1 MADKFNVDPGVKQ
14 APNLAPGAGGIG
26 GNPGNPGAGLASLFE
41 QAGSLFSGIQQ
52 RQNRAADK
60 AADTAINASV
70 ASRNIMPDTLDRT
83 GASVALEKDT
93 GSQAVQQTPGNQ
105 PVSGPMSPAEIGQLP
120 PTVQTSI
127 NRGNTMTEGFRQG
140 KLQSVNYW
148 QNISTMMRDDISKNP
163 GMAQQIEKAYERQ
176 YGFNP
181 SKKYYEEWDKANAQ
195 RESDEKDSEKS
206 WRETKS
212 TAAGLGFSVEELTA
226 GDTNPN
232 IRTSIEK
239 RVLGRQSEI
248 ARRDAE
254 LKNIEFAEK
263 TGKANEETYFKSA
276 SENVYGMLQT
286 RFSNVIES
294 AENMSGSSLSAIT
307 KRRAE
312 AMSDGVISPQEAQE
326 LQVMMGQ
333 FKGTIDRDFNTLM
346 EPYMGKM
353 SVVKR
358 QELRKLLDDEYKK
371 LEEDVLTGRTGI
383 LDHNKKVVD
392 LVKQGDAYA
401 VLKQSPTAREASALD
416 SISKDAAN
424 VYITRRMGNLTSE
437 VGIVQ
442 FNEIGIKAIKGS
454 PLGSAIATETQT
466 ADPKQKAEVANASIT
481 SVKNMIL
488 DPKTNPETIR
498 QLSSSLFAEGN
509 MDMLNKNFSPN
520 SRTKVFTALAS
531 PAMTQRMVEI
541 GKTNPKALEDY
552 KNWVT
557 TNFYSVMK
565 VHVDNLKNQF
575 SGGTDT
581 TAQGKNPL
589 VIGFDGQR
597 FTVSVNPQKARI
609 GSSGNILSVAGTNL
623 PAAGVGGM
631 RYSIESVNE
640 INKALEAME
649 PVLALSGNKEGQPSP
664 LDQIFKTIGVGGAQR
679 SDLQEI
685 ARAYQQYKL
694 SEEQAQGVAG
704 KKPAMTPDK
713 SQPVQA
719 TPADP
724 NAMAD
729 ESELPPTEPLAFEN
743 QAVDGNTVKT
753 VPQGSVPSFD
763 EFGERTYTRPDG
775 TQVLEKKSG
784 DSVFTQIKPQGSD
797 KWQTVNSSNT
807 SSETPRGGE
816 DRVLPAER
824 NASQGTVTSTK
835 RAEPGRSSAPDRLPQ
850 SNPLGLQVQS
860 EAEANTNPMVA
871 GFIAPTDGSF
881 RAGGDRNTVD
891 GGTATGG
898 PLDLTRY
905 YQKTMSVESSGRAD
919 AKNPRSSATGLFQFV
934 EGTWKGLMRKYP
946 ELGLTPEGRTDPAQQ
961 KRAME
966 KFTQNNIQSLRKAGL
981 PVTNGTLYLAHFA
994 GDGGAKALLR
1004 ADART
1009 PVEEVLGAPAVK
1021 ANPFLQ
1027 GKTAGWA
1034 IRWAERKMS

>member
-52 RQNRAADK
+52 RQNK
-60 AADTAINASV
+60 AADTAKLNQI
-70 ASRNIMPDTLDRT
+70 TT
-83 GASVALEKDT
+83 GITQNVPLLGEPFS
-93 GSQAVQQTPGNQ
+93 GSQNVQAPAESTQ
-105 PVSGPMSPAEIGQLP
+105 PVQSGVPTFGVPDSRILAEKAAFEQGKRDPVFYWDSIA
-120 PTVQTSI
+120 TKMWSDI
-127 NRGNTMTEGFRQG
+127 NR
-140 KLQSVNYW
+140 
-148 QNISTMMRDDISKNP
+148 NP
-163 GMAQQIEKAYERQ
+163 GFIKEIEARYKTLT
-176 YGFNP
+176 GFNP
-181 SKKYYEEWDKANAQ
+181 AEKYHIELEKARNKV
-195 RESDEKDSEKS
+195 ESEQKDSEKR

-212 TAAGLGFSVEELTA
+212 TAAGLGFSAEELTA

-239 RVLGRQSEI
+239 RVLGRQSEL

-263 TGKANEETYFKSA
+263 TGRANEETYFKAA

-286 RFSNVIES
+286 RFSNVVES
-294 AENMSGSSLSAIT
+294 AENMSGSTLAAIT

-312 AMSDGVISPQEAQE
+312 AMSDGSISPQEAQE
-326 LQVMMGQ
+326 LQVMMRQ
-333 FKGTIDRDFNTLM
+333 FKGTIDEDFNTLM
-346 EPYMGKM
+346 GPYMGKM

-358 QELRKLLDDEYKK
+358 QELRKILDDEYKK
-371 LEEDVLTGRTGI
+371 LEDDVLTGRTGV
-383 LDHNKKVVD
+383 LDHNKRMVD

-416 SISKDAAN
+416 SVSKDAAN
-424 VYITRRMGNLTSE
+424 AYITQRMGKLSSE

-442 FNEIGIKAIKGS
+442 FNEIGIKAIKGV
-454 PLGSAIATETQT
+454 PFGSAITTETQT

-488 DPKTNPETIR
+488 DPKTNPEIIR

-552 KNWVT
+552 KYWVT
-557 TNFYSVMK
+557 SNFYEVMR
-565 VHVDNLKNQF
+565 VHVTNLKNQF

-597 FTVSVNPQKARI
+597 FTISANPEKARI
-609 GSSGNILSVAGTNL
+609 GASGRLEAGGQ
-623 PAAGVGGM
+623 AWAGQTPFINTGM
-631 RYSIESVNE
+631 RYTIESVNE

-664 LDQIFKTIGVGGAQR
+664 LDQIFNTIGIGGAQR

-713 SQPVQA
+713 SQPVVDNPRQA

-743 QAVDGNTVKT
+743 QIVDGNTVKT
-753 VPQGSVPSFD
+753 VSQDSVPAFD

-797 KWQTVNSSNT
+797 KWQIVNSSNT

-824 NASQGTVTSTK
+824 NAAQGTITPTK
-835 RAEPGRSSAPDRLPQ
+835 RVEPGRSSAPERLPQ

-860 EAEANTNPMVA
+860 EAEANANPMVA

-881 RAGGDRNTVD
+881 RASGDRNTVD
-891 GGTATGG
+891 VGTATGG

-905 YQKTMSVESSGRAD
+905 YQKTMNVESSGRVD

-1021 ANPFLQ
+1021 ANSFLQ

>member
-52 RQNRAADK
+52 RQNK

-70 ASRNIMPDTLDRT
+70 ASRNIMPDTLDRS
-83 GASVALEKDT
+83 GASVAWEKDT

-148 QNISTMMRDDISKNP
+148 QGISTMMRDDISKNP

-195 RESDEKDSEKS
+195 READEKDSEKS

-212 TAAGLGFSVEELTA
+212 TAAGLGFSAEELTA
-226 GDTNPN
+226 GDTNPT

-263 TGKANEETYFKSA
+263 TGRANEETYFKAA

-286 RFSNVIES
+286 RFSNVVES
-294 AENMSGSSLSAIT
+294 AENMSGSTLTDIT

-312 AMSDGVISPQEAQE
+312 AMSDGSISPQEAQE

-358 QELRKLLDDEYKK
+358 QELRKILDDEYKK
-371 LEEDVLTGRTGI
+371 LEEDVLTGRTGS
-383 LDHNKKVVD
+383 LDHNKRMVD
-392 LVKQGDAYA
+392 LAKQGDAYA
-401 VLKQSPTAREASALD
+401 VMQQSPSARAAAALD
-416 SISKDAAN
+416 AVSKDAAN
-424 VYITRRMGNLTSE
+424 IFILQNASKLANE
-437 VGIVQ
+437 VSKVQ
-442 FNEIGIKAIKGS
+442 LGQIGIKAVQGK
-454 PLGSAIATETQT
+454 PLGPTITSETQT

-481 SVKNMIL
+481 GVKNRLL

-664 LDQIFKTIGVGGAQR
+664 LDQIFNTIGIGGAQR

-685 ARAYQQYKL
+685 TRAYQQYKL

-713 SQPVQA
+713 SQPVVDNPRQA
-719 TPADP
+719 TPVDP

-753 VPQGSVPSFD
+753 VP
-763 EFGERTYTRPDG
+763 T
-775 TQVLEKKSG
+775 
-784 DSVFTQIKPQGSD
+784 I
-797 KWQTVNSSNT
+797 
-807 SSETPRGGE
+807 
-816 DRVLPAER
+816 
-824 NASQGTVTSTK
+824 
-835 RAEPGRSSAPDRLPQ
+835 AEPGRSGAPERLPQ

-860 EAEANTNPMVA
+860 EAEANANPMVA

-881 RAGGDRNTVD
+881 RSGGDRNTAKSTVSREASPV
-891 GGTATGG
+891 ATGG
-898 PLDLTRY
+898 PLDLTSY
-905 YQKTMSVESSGRAD
+905 YQKTMSAESSGRAD

>member
-52 RQNRAADK
+52 RQNK

-70 ASRNIMPDTLDRT
+70 ASRNIMPDTLDRS
-83 GASVALEKDT
+83 GASVAWEKDT

-148 QNISTMMRDDISKNP
+148 QGISTMMRDDISKNP

-195 RESDEKDSEKS
+195 READEKDSEKS

-212 TAAGLGFSVEELTA
+212 TAAGLGFSAEELTA
-226 GDTNPN
+226 GDTNPT

-263 TGKANEETYFKSA
+263 TGRANEETYFKAA

-286 RFSNVIES
+286 RFSNVVES
-294 AENMSGSSLSAIT
+294 AENMSGSTLTDIT

-312 AMSDGVISPQEAQE
+312 AMSDGSISPQEAQE

-358 QELRKLLDDEYKK
+358 QELRKILDDEYKK
-371 LEEDVLTGRTGI
+371 LEEDVLTGRTGS
-383 LDHNKKVVD
+383 LDHNKRMVD
-392 LVKQGDAYA
+392 LAKQGDAYA
-401 VLKQSPTAREASALD
+401 VMQQSPSARAAAALD
-416 SISKDAAN
+416 AVSKDAAN
-424 VYITRRMGNLTSE
+424 IFILQNASKLANE
-437 VGIVQ
+437 VSKVQ
-442 FNEIGIKAIKGS
+442 LGQIGIKAVQGK
-454 PLGSAIATETQT
+454 PLGPTITSETQT

-481 SVKNMIL
+481 GVKNRLL

-597 FTVSVNPQKARI
+597 FTISANPEKARI
-609 GSSGNILSVAGTNL
+609 GASGRLEAGGQ
-623 PAAGVGGM
+623 AWAGQTPFISTGM

-664 LDQIFKTIGVGGAQR
+664 LDQIFKTISVGGAQR

-704 KKPAMTPDK
+704 KKPSMTPDK
-713 SQPVQA
+713 SQPVVDNPRQA

-753 VPQGSVPSFD
+753 VP
-763 EFGERTYTRPDG
+763 T
-775 TQVLEKKSG
+775 
-784 DSVFTQIKPQGSD
+784 I
-797 KWQTVNSSNT
+797 
-807 SSETPRGGE
+807 
-816 DRVLPAER
+816 
-824 NASQGTVTSTK
+824 
-835 RAEPGRSSAPDRLPQ
+835 AEPGRSSAPDRLPQ

-860 EAEANTNPMVA
+860 ESEANANPMVA
-871 GFIAPTDGSF
+871 GFIVPTDGSF
-881 RAGGDRNTVD
+881 RSGGDRNTAKSTVSREASPV
-891 GGTATGG
+891 ATGG
-898 PLDLTRY
+898 PLDLTSY
-905 YQKTMSVESSGRAD
+905 YQKTMSAESSGRAD